1 MIKVE
6 LEDGK
11 YTVLHDE
18 EHGGVTVLRYR
29 EPWRNET
36 GDKLILAMVNKI
48 VELQEEV
55 DSLKNTYDGAI
66 VTKSYGE
73 AKPKKTFDL

>member
-1 MIKVE
+1 MITVE

-18 EHGGVTVLRYR
+18 QHGGVTVLRYD

-55 DSLKNTYDGAI
+55 DSLKEIG
-66 VTKSYGE
+66 
-73 AKPKKTFDL
+73 